1 MSVWPPTWTNQVQ
14 HLFVFFEKFRYST
27 WFKNDDVA
35 PVNCFYFINHLI
47 VFCKNSKYIVY
58 VRKFCNSHIHNYI
71 SMSYNV
77 RSTHYYLVFLLL
89 RTTRQMYVIE
99 LFRISILTNYLHKLF
114 SATRL
119 HLEFSFFSS
128 LSYCTFRENSSHLLH
143 TTSIQRVWP
152 KKRLLPKYVYFYQ
165 VFFCYEAGRAP

>member
-1 MSVWPPTWTNQVQ
+1 
-14 HLFVFFEKFRYST
+14 
-27 WFKNDDVA
+27 
-35 PVNCFYFINHLI
+35 
-47 VFCKNSKYIVY
+47 
-58 VRKFCNSHIHNYI
+58 
-71 SMSYNV
+71 MSYNV

-99 LFRISILTNYLHKLF
+99 LFRISILTNNLHKLF
-114 SATRL
+114 STTRL

-152 KKRLLPKYVYFYQ
+152 KKNWVTLSQNSLLPEYMNIFIKFSSVTRAGPLDIC
-165 VFFCYEAGRAP
+165 FFFTPSWKVSRIIAY